1 MLIML
6 VWTFY
11 LSCETYTKHRV
22 GAKGFGHAIVVVST
36 LDYYKVLLFMI
47 IEWRWVKTVFSRSI
61 IQRRRVGSALTN
73 YKVHL
78 YGHDFHCVLYV
89 GRKRVADL

>member
-1 MLIML
+1 MKLTQSTEL
-6 VWTFY
+6 
-11 LSCETYTKHRV
+11 EQ
-22 GAKGFGHAIVVVST
+22 KGFGHAIVVVST

-61 IQRRRVGSALTN
+61 IQRRRVGSALTD

>member
-1 MLIML
+1 MECTEGKLIIL

-47 IEWRWVKTVFSRSI
+47 IEW
-61 IQRRRVGSALTN
+61 
-73 YKVHL
+73 
-78 YGHDFHCVLYV
+78 
-89 GRKRVADL
+89 